1 MEDKLKNFIAGSRDE
16 FDVFELRPDLWQD
29 ISKELK
35 AHPEADKAKV
45 IAFRIPEMMRYAAAI
60 ALIFVSAFLL
70 GRYLKDKNDTAIAS
84 AGTVES
90 RQTLERVAPE
100 LVQVEAH
107 YASLI
112 EQKKQELNEF
122 DMQALGVDSDLD
134 KEMKVLD
141 STYTQLKKDL
151 LTNPNKEMVIDAMT
165 VNMQLRIDLLNQQ
178 LNTLKK
184 IKQLQ
189 SSYKDENLTI

>member
-16 FDVFELRPDLWQD
+16 FDVFEPRPDLWQD

-35 AHPEADKAKV
+35 IHSEADKAKV
-45 IAFRIPEMMRYAAAI
+45 IAFRIPEMVRYAAAV

-70 GRYLKDKNDTAIAS
+70 GRYLKDNNDTAVAS
-84 AGTVES
+84 AGTAET
-90 RQTLERVAPE
+90 RQTLARVAPE

-112 EQKKQELNEF
+112 EQKREELNAF
-122 DMQALGVDSDLD
+122 DMQALGVDNDLD